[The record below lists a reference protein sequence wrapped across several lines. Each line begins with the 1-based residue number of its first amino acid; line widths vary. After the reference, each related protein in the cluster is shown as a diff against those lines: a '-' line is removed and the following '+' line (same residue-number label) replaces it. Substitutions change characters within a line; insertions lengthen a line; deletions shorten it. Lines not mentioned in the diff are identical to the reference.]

1 MIQLSELLLSG
12 ALDQEQSAL
21 RLAARGDAAL
31 CTIVGIEGSF
41 SRRLG
46 AQLAIARD
54 GQLAGSLSDGC
65 LERELAIQAV
75 AAHTEGKPRLLRY
88 GRGSPFIDFRLPC
101 GSGLDIVIDPAP
113 DATLL
118 QRAVTALDGRRSFDL
133 RLPVEQPH
141 LLERRVYLPALRLVL
156 LGAGPELAWTAQLA
170 RALGIECEARSPDN
184 GLMLD
189 RAPQGL
195 HVDAW
200 TAVVL
205 LFHDHEWERAL
216 LEWAL
221 RGDAFHIGAVGG
233 EKAREGR
240 RVLLEA
246 ASFDPGRIARV
257 RSPVGL
263 IPHARDPRT
272 LALSILAE
280 IVGEYDRIL
289 EGAG

>member
-1 MIQLSELLLSG
+1 MIQLSELPFAG
-12 ALDQEQSAL
+12 VLDQEQSAL
-21 RLAARGDAAL
+21 RFAALGDAAL
-31 CTIVGIEGSF
+31 CTIVGIDGSF

-54 GQLAGSLSDGC
+54 GTLVGSLSDGC
-65 LERELAIQAV
+65 LERELAAQAIAV
-75 AAHTEGKPRLLRY
+75 SAEGKPRLLRY

-118 QRAVTALDGRRSFDL
+118 RCAVAALDGRRPADL
-133 RLPVEQPH
+133 PLPVEQPH
-141 LLERRVYLPALRLVL
+141 LMGRRVYLPALRLVL
-156 LGAGPELAWTAQLA
+156 LGAGPELAWTVQLA
-170 RALGIECEARSPDN
+170 QALGIECEARSPDN

-195 HVDAW
+195 HADAW

-205 LFHDHEWERAL
+205 LFHDHEWEGAL

-221 RGDAFHIGAVGG
+221 CSDAFHIGAIGG

-240 RVLLEA
+240 HMLLEA
-246 ASFDPGRIARV
+246 ASFDPKRIARV

-280 IVGEYDRIL
+280 IVGEYDRLL
-289 EGAG
+289 EGVG